1 MGNRLGLKPLGLVA
15 RTADCAMSP
24 IMRLVSGAPTEAP
37 QRTHRWNNVHLKEGD
52 LDFLDETLMVSCAGM
67 KSRVQS
73 HGAASHVTIFGGW
86 KPYVV
91 IRPRNI
97 EEKWHIGWRA
107 GNVHGVSRIVLRGP
121 VRVLIGPGD
130 VWFFGVREMSDEQI
144 QIMKIGFGEI
154 GDGGPHS
161 QTPLL

>member
-37 QRTHRWNNVHLKEGD
+37 QRTHLWNYVRLNEGELKY
-52 LDFLDETLMVSCAGM
+52 LDETKMVSCQGITV
-67 KSRVQS
+67 RIQLWRRL
-73 HGAASHVTIFGGW
+73 HHLTIFGGW

-91 IRPRNI
+91 IRPRNT

-121 VRVLIGPGD
+121 VRMLIGPGD
-130 VWFFGVREMSDEQI
+130 VWFFGVRELTDEQI